1 MPIPWKELQ
10 AARKVIKLAR
20 KEKRKA
26 ERKAIR
32 TERRRKAEE
41 SSKSRRRTSSS
52 SESSTSSSSSA
63 LSSSPPRKRSKR
75 SVTPQAKE
83 TAVGEPQR
91 PQQSQARDTAVGEPG
106 RPQQPKSPEVKV
118 VATKPAPR
126 RERQVELSRAK
137 ETATIPPLPQ
147 RPSTPPPPPP
157 QQKRPAAKAEPLGE
171 KREAAN
177 KHESSNEGSFP
188 AVNIQ
193 GRIKKGIKV
202 KIPVENR
209 RPARERLGSP
219 VHRKREEVVEKLR
232 ELASAGS
239 SSAEAKGAEATSP
252 PPRGPEA
259 NRHRR
264 TSKEYPSVLDQEAYA
279 VIPVHLDDFKIIN
292 EVVERMQIL
301 RHPTLRKE
309 IITLRNVFLRRLND
323 QALGPEAVEVV
334 QTYCRERK

>member
-83 TAVGEPQR
+83 TAAGEPQR
-91 PQQSQARDTAVGEPG
+91 PQQSQTRDTAVGEPE

-147 RPSTPPPPPP
+147 RPPTSPPPP

-292 EVVERMQIL
+292 KVVERMQIL

>member
-91 PQQSQARDTAVGEPG
+91 PQQSQTRDTAVGEPG

-137 ETATIPPLPQ
+137 ETATIPLLPQ

>member
-91 PQQSQARDTAVGEPG
+91 PQQSQARDTAVGEPE

-147 RPSTPPPPPP
+147 RPPTSPPPP
-157 QQKRPAAKAEPLGE
+157 QQKKPAAKAEPLGE

-323 QALGPEAVEVV
+323 QALGPEAVRVV

>member
-91 PQQSQARDTAVGEPG
+91 PQQSQTRDTAVGEPG

-252 PPRGPEA
+252 PTRGPEA

>member
-91 PQQSQARDTAVGEPG
+91 PQQSQTRDTAVGEPG

-147 RPSTPPPPPP
+147 RPSTPPPPP